1 MTATPAATESANA
14 ETRPAAIW
22 RLAWPVILSNAT
34 VPLVGLV
41 DTAIMGHFPDPA
53 FIGGVALGGLIFSYV
68 YWGFGFLRMATTGL
82 AAQASGGGDVD
93 ELRAV
98 LARALLIAALAGLIC
113 VGGGR
118 WLADLALW
126 LLSGR
131 AAVEE
136 QARLYFTIRVLAAPA
151 ALANTAVLGWLFGIR
166 AMGGALIQQLT
177 VNAANILFNL
187 LFVFGLG
194 LDVDGVAWASVAA
207 QYLGLAVSIHLLRHH
222 LRRVGGGFDR
232 PRILAAKPLTRL
244 FKINLDIF
252 IRTLAVISGTALF
265 MDASAAADTV
275 VLAANAVLL
284 NLQTLAA
291 HGLDGFAHATESL
304 VGRAIGARAPARL
317 AAAVRNSSVMALAL
331 GAAIG
336 LTYFVAGG
344 WIIAALTTIDAVRA
358 SALIY
363 LPWAAAAPVISV
375 AAFQLDGIFIGATRS
390 REMRDTMVLSL
401 FAFWAALQVTGDLA
415 GTHGLW
421 FAYVLFLGL
430 RGAALALYY
439 PRVRALTAGEAAATR
454 AT

>member
-1 MTATPAATESANA
+1 M
-14 ETRPAAIW
+14 
-22 RLAWPVILSNAT
+22 
-34 VPLVGLV
+34 
-41 DTAIMGHFPDPA
+41 
-53 FIGGVALGGLIFSYV
+53 
-68 YWGFGFLRMATTGL
+68 
-82 AAQASGGGDVD
+82 
-93 ELRAV
+93 
-98 LARALLIAALAGLIC
+98 
-113 VGGGR
+113 
-118 WLADLALW
+118 
-126 LLSGR
+126 
-131 AAVEE
+131 
-136 QARLYFTIRVLAAPA
+136 
-151 ALANTAVLGWLFGIR
+151 
-166 AMGGALIQQLT
+166 
-177 VNAANILFNL
+177 
-187 LFVFGLG
+187 
-194 LDVDGVAWASVAA
+194 
-207 QYLGLAVSIHLLRHH
+207 
-222 LRRVGGGFDR
+222 
-232 PRILAAKPLTRL
+232 
-244 FKINLDIF
+244 
-252 IRTLAVISGTALF
+252 
-265 MDASAAADTV
+265 

-401 FAFWAALQVTGDLA
+401 FAFWAALQVAGDLA